1 MCIPVASRF
10 SVYLLKKHAYLR
22 KLDIKD
28 LNDKKKSLEKKIILF
43 GLRLKN

>member
-10 SVYLLKKHAYLR
+10 SVYLLKKQAYLR
-22 KLDIKD
+22 NVDIKD